1 MKIDKTTY
9 KVRKERI
16 IGMTADHTSRHYK
29 VLFFADPHFLF
40 FKSRPTL
47 HTLASR
53 TSRRTDQN
61 LPKSAIQPTHKRN
74 SNYLNL
80 NIKYMNKVIQTLYVF
95 AVIILLASCGNSGK
109 KTNEKAPTKDSIEVE
124 TIKPTVN
131 VYIENSG
138 SMDGYV
144 KGVTEFEQTVYN
156 YLTDIK
162 ISQFADSLNLFYINS
177 DIIPQGSDI
186 SDFIEKLEPTTFR
199 NRGGKRGTTDISN
212 LLKSVLDETKP
223 NEIAI
228 LVTDG
233 IFSPGKGKDA
243 EQYLVNQQIG
253 IKSNMADY
261 LQKYPNSSVIIY
273 QLSSQFDGL
282 YYNHE
287 DNGTKINEQR
297 PYYIWVIGENKLL
310 NGLVQKVP
318 ESKFKGN
325 GVQNVF
331 SITGG
336 PKAVD
341 YAVKMGSGNFDLDK
355 KEPKTTIENLKKESK
370 GKQNTARFSVN
381 ANLSGFLLS
390 DNYISDVSNYEMNNK
405 DYSLTISKSV
415 SNNFGYTH
423 QLNFESGSVH
433 KGLISVKLKTQIP
446 AWVED
451 INDDDGATPVSGKTY
466 GIKYQIHGIYEAFTI
481 TNNCYTEIKIK
492 IN

>member
-1 MKIDKTTY
+1 
-9 KVRKERI
+9 
-16 IGMTADHTSRHYK
+16 
-29 VLFFADPHFLF
+29 
-40 FKSRPTL
+40 
-47 HTLASR
+47 
-53 TSRRTDQN
+53 
-61 LPKSAIQPTHKRN
+61 
-74 SNYLNL
+74 
-80 NIKYMNKVIQTLYVF
+80 MNKVIQALYVI

-109 KTNEKAPTKDSIEVE
+109 KTNEKTPPKDTIIVE
-124 TIKPTVN
+124 KIKPTVN

-186 SDFIEKLEPTTFR
+186 SDFIEKLEPTTFK

-253 IKSNMADY
+253 IKSNMAEY
-261 LQKYPNSSVIIY
+261 LQKYQNSSVIIY

-287 DNGTKINEQR
+287 DTGTKINEQR

-310 NGLVQKVP
+310 NALVQKVP

-355 KEPKTTIENLKKESK
+355 KEPKTTIINLKKVNRSGGCSRTS
-370 GKQNTARFSVN
+370 GKVKFSVN

-390 DNYISDVSNYEMNNK
+390 ENYLCDTTNYELNNK
-405 DYSLTISKSV
+405 NYRLTISNAV

-423 QLNFESGSVH
+423 QLNFESGNVH
-433 KGLISVKLKTQIP
+433 KGVISVKLKTQIP
-446 AWVED
+446 QWVEEK
-451 INDDDGATPVSGKTY
+451 NDSFGTTPVKGKTY
-466 GIKYQIHGIYEAFTI
+466 GIKYQILGVYEAFTI
-481 TNNCYTEIKIK
+481 SNNYYTEIKINIK
-492 IN
+492 